1 MLKINELKGEEKM
14 KKVRKYL
21 AFFMIVCMM
30 ASFVPAAFADDVP
43 ESGSEFVVEIT
54 DTGNG
59 VEGVATVDGTV
70 LEPQKADGS
79 IIGIDLTAYD
89 PEYTT
94 PGYTE
99 VRVYTTGETENSV
112 NYKGE
117 DVSTTTVTVNGDVN
131 GEVYVSGDDANI
143 DGRDDVTAL
152 TVNGDI
158 TSEYTG
164 IWAETY
170 YDTSENGTAASIVT
184 TTGSV
189 SSTKNIGVSV
199 YTYGEKNGVAE
210 TSITVGG
217 SVTGKYDGIYIDS
230 EAYDEA
236 SAQTNVTVGENVTA
250 KADGGYAQGI
260 IISAYT
266 DLSGEETDAKPTN
279 TVNVEVGGGVFAEG
293 VGAMGIQVY
302 GVDEPFTGTATVTV
316 NEDVKATATEG
327 GAFGLNVNAAG
338 EGSAVTLD
346 VGGVAASSTGE
357 KVYVAGVDVYA
368 EGKASVTVTVGEDG
382 ISAKGGNTYNNT
394 GASLRVEGD
403 STASLSVAGD
413 VTADGEGIV
422 LVGYADP
429 EDEEDVPGHIDV
441 FVEGTVSGG
450 ENSILLPSSLV
461 SSALESS
468 NVDLAVWK
476 AELNKDGHVVG
487 TTDFDRQK
495 AILKE
500 ALDAGYMTQEVY
512 EQHLA
517 ELKEVEETSS
527 QNAAAIEESI
537 KYLIRVEKN
546 GNGAYKE
553 YKGLDFTNAEMV
565 NDYYA
570 ATEATEVTL
579 KSMNGYK
586 VISVVD
592 SENGANTYVTKDANG
607 VYHIL
612 IPKGGGVWLNVK
624 VEKIEASSGPDYVP
638 VIVLGKVTSRDG
650 SVLTLFNDKSYTLA
664 YADGTKE
671 RGSWKFAGDQLV
683 FTNPDKVE
691 IAPEVDGDGNA
702 TYTFKEGSEF
712 VFTAV
717 MLTALRSGAT
727 F

>member
-14 KKVRKYL
+14 KEVRKYL

-79 IIGIDLTAYD
+79 IIGIELTADD

-94 PGYTE
+94 PGYTT
-99 VRVYTTGETENSV
+99 VSVYTTGETENSV

-164 IWAETY
+164 ILAETY

-189 SSTKNIGVSV
+189 SSTEDDGVYA
-199 YTYGEKNGVAE
+199 YTKGENNGVAE

-217 SVTGKYDGIYIDS
+217 SVTGKYDGIYLGS

-403 STASLSVAGD
+403 
-413 VTADGEGIV
+413 
-422 LVGYADP
+422 
-429 EDEEDVPGHIDV
+429 
-441 FVEGTVSGG
+441 
-450 ENSILLPSSLV
+450 
-461 SSALESS
+461 
-468 NVDLAVWK
+468 
-476 AELNKDGHVVG
+476 
-487 TTDFDRQK
+487 
-495 AILKE
+495 
-500 ALDAGYMTQEVY
+500 
-512 EQHLA
+512 
-517 ELKEVEETSS
+517 
-527 QNAAAIEESI
+527 
-537 KYLIRVEKN
+537 
-546 GNGAYKE
+546 
-553 YKGLDFTNAEMV
+553 
-565 NDYYA
+565 
-570 ATEATEVTL
+570 
-579 KSMNGYK
+579 
-586 VISVVD
+586 
-592 SENGANTYVTKDANG
+592 
-607 VYHIL
+607 
-612 IPKGGGVWLNVK
+612 
-624 VEKIEASSGPDYVP
+624 
-638 VIVLGKVTSRDG
+638 
-650 SVLTLFNDKSYTLA
+650 
-664 YADGTKE
+664 
-671 RGSWKFAGDQLV
+671 
-683 FTNPDKVE
+683 
-691 IAPEVDGDGNA
+691 
-702 TYTFKEGSEF
+702 
-712 VFTAV
+712 
-717 MLTALRSGAT
+717 
-727 F
+727 